1 MSARP
6 ADDAIRTASKTR
18 TKEGDGML
26 RPMEGVRVLEV
37 AQFTFV
43 PAAGAVLADWG
54 ADVIKVEH
62 AESGDAQRGLSRL
75 MGMPVGGG
83 SFAPLM
89 EHPNRGKRSI
99 GLALERPEA
108 LEVLYD
114 LARTSDVF
122 LTNFLPNAR
131 RRLGIELEDI
141 RKVNPD
147 IIYVR
152 GSGFGSQG
160 AEAERGGY
168 DSTAFWARG
177 GSAMGTTPVGFDGLC
192 SMPAAAYGDSLGGM
206 TIAGG
211 IAGALFARERTG
223 ETSVVDV
230 SLLGVGA
237 WASAL
242 SVGFALLAGGPLPRM
257 NAGQTARTNPLVG
270 NYRTA
275 DDRWLVLAM
284 LQPGRYWPELCR
296 HIGREDLIEDE
307 RFASAEKL
315 MANAEDAAEIL
326 QEVLRGRTLA
336 EWTTRFVGME
346 GQWAIAQD
354 AWEVSQ
360 DPALR
365 ANGFIAEVTDAE
377 GRQRELVASP
387 VQFDQTPARLTRA
400 PQFAEQTDE
409 ILRALGKS
417 DEDLIDLKISGA
429 VT

>member
-1 MSARP
+1 V
-6 ADDAIRTASKTR
+6 I
-18 TKEGDGML
+18 
-26 RPMEGVRVLEV
+26 RPMDGVRVLEV

-62 AESGDAQRGLSRL
+62 AETGDAQRGLSAL
-75 MGMPVGGG
+75 MGMPVGSG

-99 GLALERPEA
+99 GLALEQPGA
-108 LEVLYD
+108 LQVLHE
-114 LARTSDVF
+114 LIRTSDVF
-122 LTNFLPNAR
+122 LTNFLPAAR
-131 RRLGIELEDI
+131 RRLGIELDDV
-141 RKVNPD
+141 RKINPD

-152 GSGFGSQG
+152 GSGFGVTGPDS
-160 AEAERGGY
+160 EKGGY
-168 DSTAFWARG
+168 DSTAFWARA
-177 GSAMGTTPVGFDGLC
+177 GSALGTTPVDYDGLC
-192 SMPAAAYGDSLGGM
+192 VMPAGAYGDSLGGM

-223 ETSVVDV
+223 ETSVIDV

-237 WASAL
+237 WANAL
-242 SVGFALLAGGPLPRM
+242 SVGFALLEGGPPERRAPG
-257 NAGQTARTNPLVG
+257 NSARTNPLVG

-284 LQPGRYWPELCR
+284 LQPGRYWPEFCR
-296 HIGREDLIEDE
+296 HIDRDDLISDE
-307 RFASAEKL
+307 RFATAEAL
-315 MANAEDAAEIL
+315 MGNAAAAAEIV
-326 QEVLRGRTLA
+326 QEVLAARPLA
-336 EWTTRFVGME
+336 EWVTRFAGME

-354 AWEVSQ
+354 PWEVGQ

-365 ANGFIAEVTDAE
+365 ANGLIAEVLDCE
-377 GRQRELVASP
+377 GNARELVANP
-387 VQFDQTPARLTRA
+387 VQFDEKPVQLTRA
-400 PQFAEQTDE
+400 PQFAEHTDD

-417 DEDLIDLKISGA
+417 DDELIDLKISGA

>member
-1 MSARP
+1 V
-6 ADDAIRTASKTR
+6 I
-18 TKEGDGML
+18 

-62 AESGDAQRGLSRL
+62 AETGDAQRGLSRL
-75 MGMPVGGG
+75 MGMPVGSGA
-83 SFAPLM
+83 FAPLM

-108 LEVLYD
+108 LAVLHE
-114 LARTSDVF
+114 LIRTSDVF
-122 LTNFLPNAR
+122 LTNFLPAAR
-131 RRLGIELEDI
+131 RRLGIELEDV
-141 RKVNPD
+141 RKINPN

-152 GSGFGSQG
+152 GSGFDSTGPDR
-160 AEAERGGY
+160 ETGGY

-177 GSAMGTTPVGFDGLC
+177 GSAMGTTPVDYDGLC
-192 SMPAAAYGDSLGGM
+192 GMPAGAYGDSIGGM

-237 WASAL
+237 WANAL
-242 SVGFALLAGGPLPRM
+242 SVGFALMTGGPLPRVA
-257 NAGQTARTNPLVG
+257 NNKSARTNPLVG

-275 DDRWLVLAM
+275 DDRWLILSM
-284 LQPGRYWPELCR
+284 LQPGRYWSEFCAR
-296 HIGREDLIEDE
+296 IDREDLLKDE
-307 RFASAEKL
+307 RFATVKALMGNTAE
-315 MANAEDAAEIL
+315 AAEIIAT
-326 QEVLRGRTLA
+326 VLADRTLA
-336 EWTTRFVGME
+336 EWVARFTGME
-346 GQWAIAQD
+346 GQWAVAQD
-354 AWEVSQ
+354 PWEVSQ

-365 ANGFIAEVTDAE
+365 ANGMIAEVVDTE
-377 GRQRELVASP
+377 GTRRELVANP
-387 VQFDQTPARLTRA
+387 VQFDEKPAQITRA
-400 PQFAEQTDE
+400 PQFAEHTDD
-409 ILRALGKS
+409 ILRELGKS
-417 DEDLIDLKISGA
+417 EDDLLDLKIAGA

>member
-1 MSARP
+1 
-6 ADDAIRTASKTR
+6 
-18 TKEGDGML
+18 
-26 RPMEGVRVLEV
+26 MEGVRVLEV

-62 AESGDAQRGLSRL
+62 AETGDAQRGLSRL

-99 GLALERPEA
+99 GLALEKPEA
-108 LEVLYD
+108 LSVMRELI
-114 LARTSDVF
+114 RTSDVF
-122 LTNFLPNAR
+122 LTNFLPGAR
-131 RRLGIELEDI
+131 RRLGIDLEDVRAI
-141 RKVNPD
+141 NPQ

-152 GSGFGSQG
+152 GTGFGSSG
-160 AEAERGGY
+160 PDADKGGY

-177 GSAMGTTPVGFDGLC
+177 GSAMGTTPPEFDGLC
-192 SMPAAAYGDSLGGM
+192 RMPAAAYGDSIGGM

-237 WASAL
+237 WANAL
-242 SVGFALLAGGPLPRM
+242 SVGFALVAGGPLPPR
-257 NAGQTARTNPLVG
+257 NTSKSAPTNPLVG
-270 NYRTA
+270 HYRTA
-275 DDRWLVLAM
+275 DNRWLVLAM
-284 LQPGRYWPELCR
+284 LQPGRYWPEFCR
-296 HIGREDLIEDE
+296 YIDREDLSKDE
-307 RFASAEKL
+307 RFTSAEKL
-315 MANAEDAAEIL
+315 GANAQAAAEII
-326 QEVLRGRTLA
+326 QDVIGTRTLA
-336 EWTTRFVGME
+336 EWTTRFAGME
-346 GQWAIAQD
+346 GQWAVAQD

-365 ANGFIAEVTDAE
+365 ANGLIAELTASD
-377 GRQRELVASP
+377 GQRRELVASP
-387 VQFDQTPARLTRA
+387 VQFDQTPASLTRA
-400 PQFAEQTDE
+400 PQFAEHTDE
-409 ILRALGKS
+409 ILRELGKS
-417 DEDLIDLKISGA
+417 DEELIDLKITGA